1 MTDHEH
7 EWTWWRPRPDEDYR
21 WACNIKECPVEL
33 PIEQAEAMLNEHAK
47 LKREN
52 ELIFKLL
59 LPDTALW
66 LRSKLD
72 ALADTQESE

>member
-1 MTDHEH
+1 MMTDHEH
-7 EWTWWRPRPDEDYR
+7 VCEFKISNDLPEYPGAD
-21 WACNIKECPVEL
+21 CECGETITLGDVH
-33 PIEQAEAMLNEHAK
+33 QRLNEHAK

-72 ALADTQESE
+72 ALKEGE